1 MFNELI
7 QLYQIGKELG
17 LSRKEIN
24 GSLFVNEET
33 HRLKSRLIFHIMLL
47 FIVSLIGIVLI
58 GFMVYPHIEDT
69 YTSSGL
75 RYSTIRLKDFKK
87 KLR

>member
-7 QLYQIGKELG
+7 QLYKIGKELG
-17 LSRKEIN
+17 LTRKEIN
-24 GSLFVNEET
+24 GSLFLNEET
-33 HRLKSRLIFHIMLL
+33 RSLKGRMIFHIILL
-47 FIVSLIGIVLI
+47 FIMSLIGIVLL

-69 YTSSGL
+69 YTSGGL
-75 RYSTIRLKDFKK
+75 RYSTIMLKDFKK